1 MKKFIKGYFTRIIFK
16 SDNNFIIGLMKVQ
29 DTNDNDM
36 IDFVNK
42 TITFTGIFHELN
54 IDEKYIFYGELINN
68 IKYGLQYNVTEYERV
83 KPEDI
88 DSIIDFLSSDLFHK
102 VGVKTAKNIVDVLKE
117 DTLKLIEEDYSNLL
131 LVPNMKEEKA
141 KYIHDTLIKYNES
154 YETILFLTK
163 IGFNMKDSMDIFNT
177 LKTKTKTIINNN
189 IYELID
195 MVDSISFLKVEKV
208 RKNLD
213 IKDDNKYRILACI
226 IHVFK
231 NYCFNTGDT
240 YAYLSD
246 LYLQVSSYLQIEDFS
261 LEDLSLYLSNLKSLG
276 KIITEDDKYFLFE
289 YYSSE
294 NNIASTL
301 SYFNNKK
308 DNKYK
313 SILNE
318 ITKLELDFKIIFNK
332 KQKEA
337 IKKALEKNFVIITG
351 SPGTGKTTII
361 KGIVEL
367 YKRLNRLNYMDL
379 ENKLALLSP
388 TGRAAKRMSEG
399 TNFKASTIHRFLKW
413 NKETDTFLVNKDNKS
428 TVEFVIIDEA
438 SMIDVNLFNS
448 LLNGLSKN
456 VKLVLIGDYNQLES
470 VGPGNI
476 LKDLIDSNKLNVIK
490 LDELYRQEEN
500 SYINI
505 LAKEINDDNLTYD
518 FNSKRKDFSF
528 ISSEKY
534 NVKKYIKEVIIKALD
549 KGYTLNDIQVLCP
562 MYKGYNGIDNLNKYI
577 QELLNKDE
585 EKSIKYLD
593 VVYKKNDKVLQLEND
608 PNNNVFN
615 GDIGYIID
623 IDKNVVTIDFDGNVV
638 KYTSKDL
645 NMIKHAY
652 AISIHKAQGSEFNI
666 VIIPIVSEYRI
677 MLYKKLI
684 YTGITRAKKS
694 LILIG
699 EKDAFIYSI
708 KNNNL
713 KERRTI
719 LKDKLIECIN

>member
-1 MKKFIKGYFTRIIFK
+1 M
-16 SDNNFIIGLMKVQ
+16 
-29 DTNDNDM
+29 
-36 IDFVNK
+36 
-42 TITFTGIFHELN
+42 
-54 IDEKYIFYGELINN
+54 
-68 IKYGLQYNVTEYERV
+68 
-83 KPEDI
+83 
-88 DSIIDFLSSDLFHK
+88 
-102 VGVKTAKNIVDVLKE
+102 
-117 DTLKLIEEDYSNLL
+117 
-131 LVPNMKEEKA
+131 
-141 KYIHDTLIKYNES
+141 
-154 YETILFLTK
+154 
-163 IGFNMKDSMDIFNT
+163 
-177 LKTKTKTIINNN
+177 
-189 IYELID
+189 
-195 MVDSISFLKVEKV
+195 
-208 RKNLD
+208 
-213 IKDDNKYRILACI
+213 
-226 IHVFK
+226 
-231 NYCFNTGDT
+231 
-240 YAYLSD
+240 
-246 LYLQVSSYLQIEDFS
+246 
-261 LEDLSLYLSNLKSLG
+261 
-276 KIITEDDKYFLFE
+276 
-289 YYSSE
+289 
-294 NNIASTL
+294 
-301 SYFNNKK
+301 
-308 DNKYK
+308 
-313 SILNE
+313 
-318 ITKLELDFKIIFNK
+318 
-332 KQKEA
+332 
-337 IKKALEKNFVIITG
+337 
-351 SPGTGKTTII
+351 
-361 KGIVEL
+361 
-367 YKRLNRLNYMDL
+367 
-379 ENKLALLSP
+379 
-388 TGRAAKRMSEG
+388 
-399 TNFKASTIHRFLKW
+399 
-413 NKETDTFLVNKDNKS
+413 
-428 TVEFVIIDEA
+428 
-438 SMIDVNLFNS
+438 
-448 LLNGLSKN
+448 LNGLSKN

-505 LAKEINDDNLTYD
+505 LAKEINDGNLTYD
-518 FNSKRKDFSF
+518 FNSKKKDFSF

>member
-1 MKKFIKGYFTRIIFK
+1 
-16 SDNNFIIGLMKVQ
+16 
-29 DTNDNDM
+29 
-36 IDFVNK
+36 
-42 TITFTGIFHELN
+42 
-54 IDEKYIFYGELINN
+54 
-68 IKYGLQYNVTEYERV
+68 
-83 KPEDI
+83 
-88 DSIIDFLSSDLFHK
+88 
-102 VGVKTAKNIVDVLKE
+102 
-117 DTLKLIEEDYSNLL
+117 
-131 LVPNMKEEKA
+131 
-141 KYIHDTLIKYNES
+141 
-154 YETILFLTK
+154 
-163 IGFNMKDSMDIFNT
+163 
-177 LKTKTKTIINNN
+177 
-189 IYELID
+189 
-195 MVDSISFLKVEKV
+195 
-208 RKNLD
+208 
-213 IKDDNKYRILACI
+213 
-226 IHVFK
+226 
-231 NYCFNTGDT
+231 
-240 YAYLSD
+240 
-246 LYLQVSSYLQIEDFS
+246 
-261 LEDLSLYLSNLKSLG
+261 
-276 KIITEDDKYFLFE
+276 
-289 YYSSE
+289 
-294 NNIASTL
+294 
-301 SYFNNKK
+301 
-308 DNKYK
+308 
-313 SILNE
+313 
-318 ITKLELDFKIIFNK
+318 
-332 KQKEA
+332 
-337 IKKALEKNFVIITG
+337 
-351 SPGTGKTTII
+351 
-361 KGIVEL
+361 
-367 YKRLNRLNYMDL
+367 
-379 ENKLALLSP
+379 
-388 TGRAAKRMSEG
+388 
-399 TNFKASTIHRFLKW
+399 
-413 NKETDTFLVNKDNKS
+413 
-428 TVEFVIIDEA
+428 
-438 SMIDVNLFNS
+438 MIDVNLFNS
-448 LLNGLSKN
+448 LLNGLRKN

-505 LAKEINDDNLTYD
+505 LAKEINDGNLTYD
-518 FNSKRKDFSF
+518 FNSKKKDFSF